1 MGSAGVGQE
10 GPADGARSAPGGG
23 CHHPH
28 AGMASTRA
36 GEEGPAGDAADY
48 LDGRSCRPSENQGD
62 PIAGQIGSAVADA
75 ASRKEKPEEVEE
87 SSAVAGRRV
96 HRREGEVRRQG
107 HLGHDAHRP
116 APNRLGGALSFVVDQ
131 GRQGRHVH
139 GVDHRGTAAAE
150 MAEAA
155 LHRRHIEG
163 QKRGVG
169 PSDLICGIY
178 GGWGGG
184 GGE

>member
-75 ASRKEKPEEVEE
+75 ASRRKSQRKSRRAQQWPVVVSTAVRER
-87 SSAVAGRRV
+87 SADKVTWGTMPTVQLPTASVAHSPSLLIRV
-96 HRREGEVRRQG
+96 ARV
-107 HLGHDAHRP
+107 ATCTV
-116 APNRLGGALSFVVDQ
+116 S
-131 GRQGRHVH
+131 
-139 GVDHRGTAAAE
+139 T
-150 MAEAA
+150 
-155 LHRRHIEG
+155 IEG
-163 QKRGVG
+163 PRPLKWPRPPSIVAILKARRGG
-169 PSDLICGIY
+169 
-178 GGWGGG
+178 
-184 GGE
+184 